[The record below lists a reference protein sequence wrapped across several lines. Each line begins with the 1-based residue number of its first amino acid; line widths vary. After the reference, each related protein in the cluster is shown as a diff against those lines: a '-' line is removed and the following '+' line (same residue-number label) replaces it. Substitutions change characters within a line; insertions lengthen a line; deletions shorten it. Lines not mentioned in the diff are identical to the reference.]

1 MSLTEIAAPHAA
13 VPSPVSVPD
22 HGWRS
27 ALIALAVTG
36 VIVVAGESFGAT
48 ISEAVQ
54 RLTPDANPI
63 FARLAAPVIV
73 STYQIALLWF
83 VVGWLVGPIERRASL
98 GLAWPALR
106 WWHWFAA
113 IGALYALKAVL
124 SLAMVFAVQGA
135 DVTTVA
141 TPGAS
146 PFGALMR
153 TPAWP
158 LMLLGGVLAAVVEEM
173 LYRGY
178 LSRTL
183 EASRLGFWAGASVA
197 AIVWAGLHA
206 YYPFGMQVVLAV
218 MGVALSWLRAR
229 TGSIYPGM
237 AWHILNNSIALIAL
251 KLIG

>member
-1 MSLTEIAAPHAA
+1 MSLSEVAAPRPPL
-13 VPSPVSVPD
+13 PSSTETTD
-22 HGWRS
+22 RGWRH
-27 ALIALAVTG
+27 ALIALAVTF

-48 ISEAVQ
+48 ISEAVL
-54 RLTPDANPI
+54 RLTPDTNPI
-63 FARLAAPVIV
+63 FARLAAPAIV

-83 VVGWLVGPIERRASL
+83 VVGWLAGPIERRAAL
-98 GLAWPALR
+98 GLALPLFR
-106 WWHWFAA
+106 WWHWLACV
-113 IGALYALKAVL
+113 GALYALKAVL

-135 DVTTVA
+135 DVSA
-141 TPGAS
+141 IAAPGAT

-153 TPAWP
+153 SPAWP
-158 LMLLGGVLAAVVEEM
+158 LLLLGGVLAAIVEEI

-183 EASRLGFWAGASVA
+183 EASRLGFWGGAVVA
-197 AIVWAGLHA
+197 AILWAGLHA
-206 YYPFGMQVVLAV
+206 YYPLGMQVVLAV

-237 AWHILNNSIALIAL
+237 AWHMANNVIALVTL